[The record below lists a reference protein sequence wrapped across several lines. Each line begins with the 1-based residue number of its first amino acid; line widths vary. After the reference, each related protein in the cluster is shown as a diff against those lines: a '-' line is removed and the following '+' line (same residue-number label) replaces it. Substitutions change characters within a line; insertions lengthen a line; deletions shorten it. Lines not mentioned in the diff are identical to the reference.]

1 MVCAACGTT
10 NEAGRRFCVECGARL
25 AAGCPS
31 CGAANPVG
39 AKFCGDCGTALT
51 EGSVPDPGQ
60 LVPSPAGPERAG
72 TAERRIVSVLFVDL
86 VGFTAASERR
96 DHEDT
101 RDLQDRYFE
110 TARRIVERY
119 GGTVEKYIGDAVMA
133 VWGAPTAHE
142 DDAERAVR
150 AALDLVEAV
159 GDLATGDDP
168 PLQARAAVLTG
179 EAAVSVGA
187 TGQGLVTGDL
197 VNTAARLQ
205 SVAEPGDV
213 LVGEATQRAAGAAIA
228 FQSGRR
234 PPAQGQGAPVAAWRA
249 VRVVARPGGAGRD
262 TTLEAPF
269 VGREREL
276 RLLKELY
283 EATAADRRI
292 QLVSIV
298 GHAGI
303 GKSRL
308 AWELEKSV
316 TGLAEPAIWLQGRS
330 PAYGDGVTL
339 WALGEMFRQAA
350 GIAESDDIA
359 TTDRRLAEAQGR
371 LELSDDERAWVGLLL
386 GHDAGTGAERDELM
400 AGWRQAFERMSRI
413 APLVLVFE
421 DLQWAD
427 DGLVDFIEELH
438 DRSRDSRILIVTL
451 SRPELRERRPDWGAG
466 RRNFVSIDLEPLS
479 DDAMTALMEGL
490 VPGLPRPAVNAIVER
505 AAGVPLYAVETVRM
519 LVGQGRLVAKDGR
532 FTVSGRLDRLEVPE
546 TLHGLIAARLDALP
560 DRDRALVGD
569 ASVLGLAVQIDA
581 LSALAGEA
589 AEDLVER
596 LRSLVDHEI
605 LRLESDPASP
615 ERGQYRFLQAPVREV
630 AYATLSKRDRRAKH
644 LAAAAF
650 YATHA
655 SDETAVVRAT
665 HELEALRATPS
676 GPEADALA
684 VQARA
689 SLRAAAERAAALW
702 SNAQAADLYESA
714 IAITTDPAELAWSR
728 LRSGE
733 LAVLAARYDQADV
746 RLREAIEDGHRLG
759 DRTVVGRATVSLGHG
774 FVRRSMIAE
783 AIATLR
789 PVVDASPDLSGD
801 ELAAECAAE
810 LATAYLLLPDL
821 PSAEP
826 LLDPAFAAAQ
836 RFDRR
841 DLMVSLLIS
850 RAWVAEDVGLRPWES
865 HAILRGA
872 LVLAQA
878 WDLPTRALEIRT
890 NLMAWMGQV
899 DPQASLAIGRPGLD
913 ELARLGV
920 DAGYFLG
927 NVIDAATFTGDWDL
941 VLEITDRFER
951 ADETPKAR
959 LGRLFGRWQIAA
971 ARGDIETVRPL
982 LAEFEEPFLGST
994 SGQDTLAFILTRALA
1009 ELLAGEL
1016 AEAQRVMTSVG
1027 PMPPEFMWWWTGI
1040 EMHVSLGLNDLAA
1053 ARAALALQEERRV
1066 HGPRIDA
1073 NLDLLRAGIA
1083 ALEGRPESSLELFD
1097 SAIGAFRSLRST
1109 LDLAFALMHRAVL
1122 TDGLDGASEAAD
1134 EARLDPW
1141 CARRDGDRGRVRGA
1155 SDCAP
1160 RRPARDRGRDPTRR
1174 LTGQPSG
1181 SVSRSPSITSRS
1193 SASATSAS
1201 AARDRSRQ
1209 TRASTGSPATA
1220 CARASAS

>member
-1 MVCAACGTT
+1 MVCSGCGTT

-39 AKFCGDCGTALT
+39 AKFCGDCGTGLT
-51 EGSVPDPGQ
+51 DAAPDQTQ
-60 LVPSPAGPERAG
+60 LASPPASPERAG
-72 TAERRIVSVLFVDL
+72 TAERRIVSVLFADL

-101 RDLQDRYFE
+101 RDLQDLYFQ

-119 GGTVEKYIGDAVMA
+119 GGIVEKYIGDAVMA

-150 AALDLVEAV
+150 AGLELVEAV
-159 GDLATGDDP
+159 GDLSTGDDP
-168 PLQARAAVLTG
+168 PLQARAAVMTG

-205 SVAEPGDV
+205 SVADPGGV

-228 FQSGRR
+228 FKAEGVHRLK
-234 PPAQGQGAPVAAWRA
+234 GKEAPVAAWRA
-249 VRVVARPGGAGRD
+249 LRVVAAPAGRRD

-269 VGREREL
+269 VGRARATPPEGAL
-276 RLLKELY
+276 R
-283 EATAADRRI
+283 ATAADRRI

-316 TGLAEPAIWLQGRS
+316 TGLAEPAIWLQGLS

-350 GIAESDDIA
+350 GIAESDDIV

-371 LELSDDERAWVGLLL
+371 LELSDDERGWVALLL
-386 GHDAGTGAERDELM
+386 GHDAGTGAARDELM

-479 DDAMTALMEGL
+479 DEAMIALMDGL
-490 VPGLPRPAVNAIVER
+490 APGLH
-505 AAGVPLYAVETVRM
+505 
-519 LVGQGRLVAKDGR
+519 GRR
-532 FTVSGRLDRLEVPE
+532 S
-546 TLHGLIAARLDALP
+546 AR
-560 DRDRALVGD
+560 RRTRHWCALVRRRDGPD
-569 ASVLGLAVQIDA
+569 ARQPGPVVARMAGSLSVGVWTGSRCPDAPWPHRGPHRRLRPGSHAGRRRRLRPRARGQIDA
-581 LSALAGEA
+581 LSALAGEP
-589 AEDLVER
+589 AEDLTGR

-630 AYATLSKRDRRAKH
+630 AYATLAKRDRRAKH

-650 YATHA
+650 YAA
-655 SDETAVVRAT
+655 QPSDETAVVRAT

-676 GPEADALA
+676 GPEADTLA

-689 SLRAAAERAAALW
+689 SLGLAAERAATLW

-746 RLREAIEDGHRLG
+746 RLREAIEGPVQLDGVEMRG
-759 DRTVVGRATVSLGHG
+759 VVGEPGTRRQSHRVEAALPARVDVSRGRSQQRHAPQLG
-774 FVRRSMIAE
+774 
-783 AIATLR
+783 
-789 PVVDASPDLSGD
+789 
-801 ELAAECAAE
+801 
-810 LATAYLLLPDL
+810 
-821 PSAEP
+821 
-826 LLDPAFAAAQ
+826 
-836 RFDRR
+836 
-841 DLMVSLLIS
+841 
-850 RAWVAEDVGLRPWES
+850 
-865 HAILRGA
+865 
-872 LVLAQA
+872 
-878 WDLPTRALEIRT
+878 
-890 NLMAWMGQV
+890 
-899 DPQASLAIGRPGLD
+899 
-913 ELARLGV
+913 GV
-920 DAGYFLG
+920 DL
-927 NVIDAATFTGDWDL
+927 
-941 VLEITDRFER
+941 
-951 ADETPKAR
+951 
-959 LGRLFGRWQIAA
+959 
-971 ARGDIETVRPL
+971 IEGV
-982 LAEFEEPFLGST
+982 
-994 SGQDTLAFILTRALA
+994 
-1009 ELLAGEL
+1009 
-1016 AEAQRVMTSVG
+1016 VVG
-1027 PMPPEFMWWWTGI
+1027 VDVYVWP
-1040 EMHVSLGLNDLAA
+1040 VAKV
-1053 ARAALALQEERRV
+1053 Q
-1066 HGPRIDA
+1066 
-1073 NLDLLRAGIA
+1073 
-1083 ALEGRPESSLELFD
+1083 
-1097 SAIGAFRSLRST
+1097 
-1109 LDLAFALMHRAVL
+1109 
-1122 TDGLDGASEAAD
+1122 
-1134 EARLDPW
+1134 
-1141 CARRDGDRGRVRGA
+1141 
-1155 SDCAP
+1155 
-1160 RRPARDRGRDPTRR
+1160 
-1174 LTGQPSG
+1174 
-1181 SVSRSPSITSRS
+1181 
-1193 SASATSAS
+1193 
-1201 AARDRSRQ
+1201 
-1209 TRASTGSPATA
+1209 
-1220 CARASAS
+1220 

>member
-1 MVCAACGTT
+1 M
-10 NEAGRRFCVECGARL
+10 
-25 AAGCPS
+25 
-31 CGAANPVG
+31 
-39 AKFCGDCGTALT
+39 
-51 EGSVPDPGQ
+51 
-60 LVPSPAGPERAG
+60 
-72 TAERRIVSVLFVDL
+72 
-86 VGFTAASERR
+86 
-96 DHEDT
+96 
-101 RDLQDRYFE
+101 
-110 TARRIVERY
+110 
-119 GGTVEKYIGDAVMA
+119 
-133 VWGAPTAHE
+133 
-142 DDAERAVR
+142 
-150 AALDLVEAV
+150 
-159 GDLATGDDP
+159 
-168 PLQARAAVLTG
+168 LTG
-179 EAAVSVGA
+179 EAAVTVGA
-187 TGQGLVTGDL
+187 TGQGMVTGDL

-205 SVAEPGDV
+205 SVAGPGDV

-228 FQSGRR
+228 FQSEDVHRLKGKE
-234 PPAQGQGAPVAAWRA
+234 APVAAWRA

-386 GHDAGTGAERDELM
+386 GHDGGTGAERDELM

-466 RRNFVSIDLEPLS
+466 RRNFVSIDLGPLS
-479 DDAMTALMEGL
+479 DDAMTALMDGL
-490 VPGLPRPAVNAIVER
+490 VPGLPRPAVSAIVER

-532 FTVSGRLDRLEVPE
+532 FTVEWASGPARGARDAPWPHRGPARRPPRPGSGAGRRRLRPR
-546 TLHGLIAARLDALP
+546 ARGPGRCAV
-560 DRDRALVGD
+560 RAGRRNRRG
-569 ASVLGLAVQIDA
+569 SG
-581 LSALAGEA
+581 
-589 AEDLVER
+589 ER

-684 VQARA
+684 VQARQA
-689 SLRAAAERAAALW
+689 PRRSGAGCRRSGRTPRPPTCTSRRSPSPRTLR
-702 SNAQAADLYESA
+702 SC
-714 IAITTDPAELAWSR
+714 AWSR

-746 RLREAIEDGHRLG
+746 RLGEAIDDGHRLG
-759 DRTVVGRATVSLGHG
+759 DRIVVGRATVSLGRG
-774 FVRRSMIAE
+774 FIQRSMIAE
-783 AIATLR
+783 AIA
-789 PVVDASPDLSGD
+789 D
-801 ELAAECAAE
+801 
-810 LATAYLLLPDL
+810 TA
-821 PSAEP
+821 
-826 LLDPAFAAAQ
+826 
-836 RFDRR
+836 
-841 DLMVSLLIS
+841 
-850 RAWVAEDVGLRPWES
+850 
-865 HAILRGA
+865 
-872 LVLAQA
+872 
-878 WDLPTRALEIRT
+878 
-890 NLMAWMGQV
+890 
-899 DPQASLAIGRPGLD
+899 
-913 ELARLGV
+913 
-920 DAGYFLG
+920 
-927 NVIDAATFTGDWDL
+927 
-941 VLEITDRFER
+941 
-951 ADETPKAR
+951 
-959 LGRLFGRWQIAA
+959 
-971 ARGDIETVRPL
+971 
-982 LAEFEEPFLGST
+982 
-994 SGQDTLAFILTRALA
+994 
-1009 ELLAGEL
+1009 
-1016 AEAQRVMTSVG
+1016 
-1027 PMPPEFMWWWTGI
+1027 
-1040 EMHVSLGLNDLAA
+1040 
-1053 ARAALALQEERRV
+1053 
-1066 HGPRIDA
+1066 
-1073 NLDLLRAGIA
+1073 
-1083 ALEGRPESSLELFD
+1083 
-1097 SAIGAFRSLRST
+1097 
-1109 LDLAFALMHRAVL
+1109 
-1122 TDGLDGASEAAD
+1122 
-1134 EARLDPW
+1134 
-1141 CARRDGDRGRVRGA
+1141 
-1155 SDCAP
+1155 
-1160 RRPARDRGRDPTRR
+1160 TRR
-1174 LTGQPSG
+1174 
-1181 SVSRSPSITSRS
+1181 
-1193 SASATSAS
+1193 
-1201 AARDRSRQ
+1201 
-1209 TRASTGSPATA
+1209 
-1220 CARASAS
+1220 